1 MVLVRE
7 EDDLSGYSEN
17 AQKRIREAQREREE
31 KKRLPEIKH
40 ESRSLV
46 APMNPEKPEAMKPG
60 GRGSPTS
67 DFTRAP
73 TTNRPTPNR
82 VPDSVPT
89 TLEKALQFDGEGKG
103 VHEVLG
109 TLIASHEKEAMAILE
124 RTNVARENVVTVA
137 DVFQLAKHGIGG
149 EYDEPWPFLSEWAL
163 VILKT
168 LPSVAGKSREEF
180 VQAWV
185 NAEKERA
192 RQQMLA
198 EKNDKRISG

>member
-1 MVLVRE
+1 LKVKEE
-7 EDDLSGYSEN
+7 EDDLSGYSES
-17 AQKRIREAQREREE
+17 AQKRIREAQKEREE
-31 KKRLPEIKH
+31 RKRLPAIKH
-40 ESRSLV
+40 ESKSLV
-46 APMNPEKPEAMKPG
+46 APMKPEAVRPG

-73 TTNRPTPNR
+73 TTDRPTANR
-82 VPDSVPT
+82 VPDNVPT
-89 TLEKALQFDGEGKG
+89 TLEKALQFEGEGKG

-124 RTNVARENVVTVA
+124 RTNVGREDVVTVA

-149 EYDEPWPFLSEWAL
+149 EFEEPWPFLSEWAL

-168 LPSVAGKSREEF
+168 LPSVGGKSREEF

-185 NAEKERA
+185 NAEKERS